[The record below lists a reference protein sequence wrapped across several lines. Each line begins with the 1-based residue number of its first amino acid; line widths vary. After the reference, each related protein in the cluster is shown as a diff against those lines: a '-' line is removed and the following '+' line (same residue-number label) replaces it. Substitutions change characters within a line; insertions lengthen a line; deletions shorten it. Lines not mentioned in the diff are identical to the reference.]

1 MNLVE
6 KAGVSEKRSSEEEK
20 EERKEVIRVT
30 YCCDYQQRIH
40 YNRISDLLD
49 LKKRELMIS

>member
-1 MNLVE
+1 MVE